1 MTEEKRLRMASL
13 LMKGLS
19 VDKLSELTTLLLEE
33 RYEWH
38 QQQLKILN
46 IPVVRL
52 SFSDEKF
59 RELFNELINA
69 GRDMQIRDNLGN
81 SYMSEEMYFKDV
93 KARYSNEAQ
102 RSVHGAF

>member
-46 IPVVRL
+46 IPVVNVSL
-52 SFSDEKF
+52 PHN
-59 RELFNELINA
+59 NEIQEAALKYDR
-69 GRDMQIRDNLGN
+69 RDR
-81 SYMSEEMYFKDV
+81 
-93 KARYSNEAQ
+93 SNEPE
-102 RSVHGAF
+102 GADNDDYIGFKAGVEWMLGYMAGNAR